1 MTFSFSIG
9 EKVVLKKDRDIV
21 EILLL
26 IGDSKAKIRDENGF
40 EYYISLNEILPL
52 DIKTHNS
59 KSYGNTFNI
68 KKEDLNLNKKKN
80 LNSGKSDNGS
90 RVKID
95 LHIEKINS
103 YFHHMQNSEIVQIQM
118 DYCRK
123 ELDLAMVKGRQSI
136 EIIHGIGEGILMNEV
151 HKLLDMY
158 NLRYY
163 VSNDLGSTEVIL

>member
-1 MTFSFSIG
+1 M
-9 EKVVLKKDRDIV
+9 KKDRDIA

-40 EYYISLNEILPL
+40 EYYISLKEILL
-52 DIKTHNS
+52 MNVETHNS
-59 KSYGNTFNI
+59 KSYGNTFNV

-80 LNSGKSDNGS
+80 LNSGKSDSGS

-123 ELDLAMVKGRQSI
+123 ELDLAMIKGRQSI
-136 EIIHGIGEGILMNEV
+136 EIIHGIGEGVLMNEV
-151 HKLLDMY
+151 HKLLDLY

-163 VSNDLGSTEVIL
+163 VSNDSGSTEVIL

>member
-1 MTFSFSIG
+1 MIFSFSIG
-9 EKVVLKKDRDIV
+9 EKVVLKKDRDIA

-52 DIKTHNS
+52 DVETYNS

-80 LNSGKSDNGS
+80 LSSSKTDNGLK
-90 RVKID
+90 VKID

-151 HKLLDMY
+151 HKLLDLY
-158 NLRYY
+158 NLKYY

>member
-1 MTFSFSIG
+1 M
-9 EKVVLKKDRDIV
+9 KKDRDIA

-52 DIKTHNS
+52 DVETYNS

-68 KKEDLNLNKKKN
+68 KKEDLNLNLNKKKN
-80 LNSGKSDNGS
+80 LSSSKTDNGLK
-90 RVKID
+90 VKID

-151 HKLLDMY
+151 HKLLDLY

-163 VSNDLGSTEVIL
+163 VSNDSGSTEVIL

>member
-1 MTFSFSIG
+1 M
-9 EKVVLKKDRDIV
+9 DV
-21 EILLL
+21 ET
-26 IGDSKAKIRDENGF
+26 
-40 EYYISLNEILPL
+40 Y
-52 DIKTHNS
+52 NS

-80 LNSGKSDNGS
+80 LISSKTDNGLK
-90 RVKID
+90 VKID

-151 HKLLDMY
+151 HKLLDLY

-163 VSNDLGSTEVIL
+163 VSNDSGSTEVIL